1 MGLSHALEAYL
12 LLFTDSMLGSMV
24 LPIRRPTVF
33 DIMCCFG
40 GYNPLISI
48 SVATLGAL
56 LGGIVNWCLGRLVV
70 LARMR
75 YHKSEYVRLHGYLQL
90 AFLAPLALLSWAY
103 IVGSLINV
111 SCGYLRANLG
121 YTCLAVSV
129 SYFAYYTYH
138 AIITKFL
145 TLW

>member
-12 LLFTDSMLGSMV
+12 LLFTDSVLGFMV
-24 LPIRRPTVF
+24 LPVSRTTVF

-40 GYNPLISI
+40 GYSPLISI

-75 YHKSEYVRLHGYLQL
+75 YHKSEHVRLNGYLQL
-90 AFLAPLALLSWAY
+90 ALLAPLAMLSWTY

-111 SCGYLRANLG
+111 SCGYLRVNLS
-121 YTCLAVSV
+121 YTCLAVSI
-129 SYFAYYTYH
+129 SYLAYYTHH